1 MNQKDAY
8 EFFTPLIE
16 FSGKIYK
23 KTSPVY
29 AYLAEPGEYIETWTE
44 DGLETTNYAKN
55 GDYIVQNLNTIAKE
69 KYIVTSEVFH
79 QRYEKLHNHENGF
92 IMSPLGKVKGCVFH
106 GLEMEFIAAWG
117 RVMVIKAGDMIVT
130 PLPHCNEVYRIARK
144 EFDQTYILD
153 INSAL

>member
-69 KYIVTSEVFH
+69 K
-79 QRYEKLHNHENGF
+79 
-92 IMSPLGKVKGCVFH
+92 LGSSYDVERTHDYVAYLKK
-106 GLEMEFIAAWG
+106 
-117 RVMVIKAGDMIVT
+117 
-130 PLPHCNEVYRIARK
+130 
-144 EFDQTYILD
+144 
-153 INSAL
+153 